1 VGFCR
6 NRRVGFG
13 ERSQI
18 LVDPGEEKL
27 KNEFSGVKRSYIPLQ
42 SIVRI
47 DEVDKEG
54 AARIS
59 EGGSA
64 KIAPFPVTPQPVM
77 PSQGDE

>member
-1 VGFCR
+1 M
-6 NRRVGFG
+6 
-13 ERSQI
+13 
-18 LVDPGEEKL
+18 
-27 KNEFSGVKRSYIPLQ
+27 KRSYIPLQ

-64 KIAPFPVTPQPVM
+64 KIAAFPLTPQPAA
-77 PSQGDE
+77 PSQSDD